1 MSFMRVGAGTDAGSG
16 GASGTSVETRADEAY
31 RSIKADIIRGVRGP
45 GERLRIERLREIYG
59 IGTTPLREALQR
71 LSADQLVIAEGN
83 RGFAVAPFDPVEFAD
98 LNTARIAVEKE
109 ALRMSLR
116 NGGLEWE
123 GAVVAASY
131 VMQKEDAAL
140 ASSKGGVPDSWEKA
154 NADFHAAIVS
164 ECGSRWLLWTRGH
177 LHDLCERYRRASV
190 AVEVGTR
197 DLGEEHAAIAE
208 AAIARD
214 AERVCDLTESHYERT
229 AMLFKRV
236 VQT

>member
-1 MSFMRVGAGTDAGSG
+1 MRSESGIDGGWPESSGS
-16 GASGTSVETRADEAY
+16 SVVTRADEAY
-31 RSIKADIIRGVRGP
+31 RSIKADIIRGTRGP

-59 IGTTPLREALQR
+59 IGPTPIREALQR

-83 RGFAVAPFDPVEFAD
+83 RGFTVAPFDREEFND

-131 VMQKEDAAL
+131 VMRKEDAAL
-140 ASSKGGVPDSWEKA
+140 AEAEGGVPDSWEKA

-164 ECGSRWLLWTRGH
+164 ACGSRWLLWTRGH

-190 AVEVGTR
+190 SFELGTR
-197 DLGEEHAAIAE
+197 HLGEEHAAIAE
-208 AAIARD
+208 AALARD
-214 AERVCDLTESHYERT
+214 AERVCDLTERHYERT
-229 AMLFKRV
+229 AMMFERGPK
-236 VQT
+236 T